1 MASSSLASLKA
12 CVPEF
17 KLAELS
23 GSGHNQ
29 DRRWKEWL
37 ENFELVLEFEG
48 VTDPTSRPSKKR
60 AATVGGNALR
70 ELFATLT
77 VADDK
82 YESAK
87 SALNTHFSP
96 KKNLTAERYK
106 SFVQSQLL
114 LMKHMI
120 TGSLG

>member
-17 KLAELS
+17 KPAELS
-23 GSGHNQ
+23 DSGHNQ

-48 VTDPTSRPSKKR
+48 VTDPTSGPSKKR
-60 AATVGGNALR
+60 AALLTVGGPALQ
-70 ELFATLT
+70 ELFSTLT

-87 SALNTHFSP
+87 P
-96 KKNLTAERYK
+96 
-106 SFVQSQLL
+106 VP
-114 LMKHMI
+114 
-120 TGSLG
+120 